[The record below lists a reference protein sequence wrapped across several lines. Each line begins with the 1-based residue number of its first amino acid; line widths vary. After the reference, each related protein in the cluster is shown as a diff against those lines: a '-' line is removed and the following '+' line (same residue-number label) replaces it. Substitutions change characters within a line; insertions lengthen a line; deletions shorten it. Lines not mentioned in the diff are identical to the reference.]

1 MAVAQKLGPPIQSGA
16 AEVSRLMMRRSND
29 VLAAVSDWVPKVRL
43 TGKASEPSHAIS
55 GISKTEE
62 SLWMPHCSLQ
72 RCERQASAYDGF
84 EMKCVPAVERE
95 GQVKK
100 AANKRR
106 AGRGGRPVISMGH
119 MDSDRLGTGMG

>member
-1 MAVAQKLGPPIQSGA
+1 M
-16 AEVSRLMMRRSND
+16 SRLMMRRSNQ
-29 VLAAVSDWVPKVRL
+29 VLAAVLDWVPKVRL

-72 RCERQASAYDGF
+72 RCEWQASAYDGF

-95 GQVKK
+95 GQVAKSRK
-100 AANKRR
+100 QPICVEQDEGAETCDKYGAHGQRSLGNRDGVKCR
-106 AGRGGRPVISMGH
+106 AR
-119 MDSDRLGTGMG
+119 